1 MLAMINERM
10 SQYRFGKV
18 QKEILIRLAHG
29 LKLGFKKIKS
39 TMLNE
44 VINKKLGVEI
54 HPNNF
59 RASCDT
65 LEERGLIMRHKE
77 GFDWYL
83 NITPEGFDQA
93 IKWINKDTK
102 ERK

>member
-1 MLAMINERM
+1 M

-59 RASCDT
+59 RVSCDS

-77 GFDWYL
+77 SFDWHL

-93 IKWINKDTK
+93 IKWINQDTK